1 MGLDQDIANL
11 SRVDL
16 FEGFGADHMRLL
28 AFGAETIRL
37 PAGRVLYREGDDA
50 DCGFVLTSGTI
61 VHQMARADQDRAV
74 GRTEAPALLGDVALI
89 TQTVRTTTAL
99 AETPCELL
107 RLNRTQFRRILE
119 EWPELAALVHER
131 VAASLAGMV
140 DSLSRIGE
148 RLKR

>member
-16 FEGFGADHMRLL
+16 FEGFGDDQLRLL
-28 AFGAETIRL
+28 AFGAETVRL
-37 PAGRVLYREGDDA
+37 PVGRVLYREGDDA
-50 DCGFVLTSGTI
+50 DCGFVLISGTI
-61 VHQMARADQDRAV
+61 VHRMMRGDSERAV
-74 GRTEAPALLGDVALI
+74 GRTAATALLGDLALI
-89 TQTVRTTTAL
+89 TQTLRTTTAL

-119 EWPELAALVHER
+119 EWPDLAALVR
-131 VAASLAGMV
+131 DRIAASLTGMV
-140 DSLSRIGE
+140 DSLGKVGT